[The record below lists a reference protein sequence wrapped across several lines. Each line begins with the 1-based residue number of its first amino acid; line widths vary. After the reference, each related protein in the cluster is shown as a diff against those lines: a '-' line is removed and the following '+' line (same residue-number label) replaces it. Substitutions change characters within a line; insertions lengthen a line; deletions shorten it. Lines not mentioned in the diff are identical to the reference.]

1 MRAAEEDAAASPF
14 ARLPDALVALVLS
27 HLSDVASIGRALTV
41 SRGFAAAGTADA
53 RLVWARAAAAL
64 QWRLRRRESETG
76 RELCVR
82 ANARRQRIAVFGG
95 SCTVGSPLYTHDMY
109 DVARQEWLPSPF
121 LFTTYPRDASALA
134 SDGATVALLGG
145 WGGTRAVRAV
155 EAASLTEEARSW
167 KRLTPLPRRLCFGAA
182 QMDASGR
189 LWFAGGGVESSAAA
203 GSLPCPRPHTHAGVL
218 AAYRLLNLP
227 GRALPRRGAA
237 PRRRGVARGGRARV
251 AAVWPRRRRRRA
263 LLLLLRTRRVC
274 RRHAL
279 PLHRRGLRHGDR
291 QEHADPEHGG
301 CALWPGRRRRA
312 RRSPV
317 RRGRLVGRLC
327 LTEIGA
333 DDAAAR
339 ARCECCA

>member
-1 MRAAEEDAAASPF
+1 MRAAEEDVAASPF

-64 QWRLRRRESETG
+64 QWRLRRRESETD

-95 SCTVGSPLYTHDMY
+95 SFRSPLYTHDMY

-189 LWFAGGGVESSAAA
+189 LWFAGGGVLHLDGGAWREAGELVSPRCGLAVAADARSSSFFALGGYA
-203 GSLPCPRPHTHAGVL
+203 GGTRYLSTAEAFDTATGKSTPIPSM
-218 AAYRLLNLP
+218 
-227 GRALPRRGAA
+227 
-237 PRRRGVARGGRARV
+237 GVARSGPG
-251 AAVWPRRRRRRA
+251 AAVGPDGALYVVGGSSFRA
-263 LLLLLRTRRVC
+263 L
-274 RRHAL
+274 
-279 PLHRRGLRHGDR
+279 
-291 QEHADPEHGG
+291 
-301 CALWPGRRRRA
+301 
-312 RRSPV
+312 
-317 RRGRLVGRLC
+317 
-327 LTEIGA
+327 
-333 DDAAAR
+333 
-339 ARCECCA
+339 